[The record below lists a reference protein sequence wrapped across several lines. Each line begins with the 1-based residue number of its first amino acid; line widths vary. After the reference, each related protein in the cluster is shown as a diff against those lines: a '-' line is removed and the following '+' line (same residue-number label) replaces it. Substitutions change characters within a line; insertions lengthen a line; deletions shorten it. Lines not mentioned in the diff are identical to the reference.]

1 MSSIERVS
9 NFVEWLVE
17 TLAAEFNGDA
27 EIHVG
32 EGALL
37 SGSQVVV
44 GDVTVTAGD
53 ERAGT
58 RRRPFV
64 LTADLLVFAVDS
76 GGSPAEART
85 LAASIGARV
94 ESTLNVAGARSGG
107 GVCDMSAVL
116 DSLGPFA
123 TNDGRGVA
131 APYSVTAMFRE

>member
-44 GDVTVTAGD
+44 GDVTVTA
-53 ERAGT
+53 
-58 RRRPFV
+58 
-64 LTADLLVFAVDS
+64 